1 METIID
7 IKNEN
12 LANYIMFKLD
22 KIDNGFTEQELN
34 QITDV
39 VIDYNEESESSFAF
53 LEELMKLKN
62 LKTIT
67 LRNGYIF
74 NDNYNI
80 FLNLKSLSE
89 FVFESCEFENA
100 DLIASLKIRAL
111 SLINC
116 KIESYT
122 FVYLLTSLE
131 ELTIINGEIEI
142 EKINMLNNL
151 RYLQLSY
158 SNIIDN
164 VDLNIRELEE
174 LYIDN
179 TNINNFIFFRNLLNL
194 KRISIDE
201 RQYNENK
208 NTFDSLI
215 KNNILVLNENMVE
228 FGGESNEIWLS
239 I

>member
-228 FGGESNEIWLS
+228 FGGESNEI
-239 I
+239 